1 VGVPILTF
9 PRRGPRGFGF
19 WQLENTIHPQ
29 KLPSQKRLLK
39 WVIYTLTMDPKQTRG
54 SSVGYGD
61 ITPLHPFARSLADI
75 EAIIGQLY
83 PATLLARLVTLELE
97 HRRAT

>member
-1 VGVPILTF
+1 VALTVPDAFAGIEVRNNLA
-9 PRRGPRGFGF
+9 
-19 WQLENTIHPQ
+19 LVD
-29 KLPSQKRLLK
+29 KL
-39 WVIYTLTMDPKQTRG
+39 IYFSFMTLT
-54 SSVGYGD
+54 SVGYGD

-97 HRRAT
+97 HRRAS